1 MSTYPISWYPDVHR
15 IFAGCPQKSAGLT
28 AVGHLASF
36 RWNGTGFGNVTGYGN
51 GAPRPVNHKKR
62 TIRFGETKIKLVWKY
77 ILKNSFHEIHSW
89 SQRRGQPRSRWVD
102 RPCWLSSSRSQGALH
117 MKSISLAV
125 FCFQKSNA
133 SQNWYFRLK
142 LFIFGH
148 IEVQYLKLLRH
159 GQIFSV
165 FWIFWYKPMDKFWKQ
180 KNRNFSAFLI
190 FSFLCKKLNT
200 FGTYLFLL
208 WWTCPRRRWRTGCSP
223 TGWWNTPC
231 TGSG

>member
-1 MSTYPISWYPDVHR
+1 MRKRPSQRRLVPLSVKWYHDILKQYINRYFFLSMSTYPISWYPDVHR

-89 SQRRGQPRSRWVD
+89 SQRRGQPRSRWVG

-142 LFIFGH
+142 LFIFAR
-148 IEVQYLKLLRH
+148 IEVHYLKLC
-159 GQIFSV
+159 I
-165 FWIFWYKPMDKFWKQ
+165 
-180 KNRNFSAFLI
+180 
-190 FSFLCKKLNT
+190 
-200 FGTYLFLL
+200 FGTSPWINVENRKIVPFRQICWYFLFFAKD
-208 WWTCPRRRWRTGCSP
+208 
-223 TGWWNTPC
+223 
-231 TGSG
+231 